1 MSTEAPPDI
10 IEVIDDGIDPFGDR
24 SAVNALKLQAS
35 RTTNNVFV
43 SADQKAPVPVATGT
57 DSASEPSTLEVAAQT
72 FSNQQQSDQ
81 QQIVWHWD
89 TNEFVWSPGDV
100 AVINTVVDDRR
111 TYVMAELPRTV
122 APTAQLQITLDALD
136 PVVVPFNDAD
146 PDFDRTFAAYVFSE
160 PSGYTA
166 QIIGADGTVLA
177 AWPSS

>member
-35 RTTNNVFV
+35 RTTNKILVN
-43 SADQKAPVPVATGT
+43 ADQKAPVPVATGT
-57 DSASEPSTLEVAAQT
+57 DSASEPSTIDVAVQT
-72 FSNQQQSDQ
+72 FSNQQQADQ

-89 TNEFVWSPGDV
+89 TYEFVWSPSDV

-122 APTAQLQITLDALD
+122 APTAQLQITLDGLD

-146 PDFDRTFAAYVFSE
+146 PDFVASHLGLRDSD
-160 PSGYTA
+160 P
-166 QIIGADGTVLA
+166 
-177 AWPSS
+177 